1 MRVSSPGQETSL
13 NVDIDLSG
21 EIMAVTGA
29 SNIRQHGVDSGTSTS
44 TPSQKAEIVKSLAQR
59 ERCVVLMTGA
69 VDFLSDGTRTFAI
82 SNGSHF
88 LGIMTGTGC
97 ALGSVIASYVAVHR
111 EDKLLA
117 ALAALLHYE
126 IAAER
131 AAERLDV
138 KGPGSFSVAFL
149 DELYILG
156 KTLVEGGDVY
166 IEKRA
171 KVESF

>member
-1 MRVSSPGQETSL
+1 MR
-13 NVDIDLSG
+13 
-21 EIMAVTGA
+21 
-29 SNIRQHGVDSGTSTS
+29 
-44 TPSQKAEIVKSLAQR
+44 QR
-59 ERCVVLMTGA
+59 TEP
-69 VDFLSDGTRTFAI
+69 
-82 SNGSHF
+82 
-88 LGIMTGTGC
+88 
-97 ALGSVIASYVAVHR
+97 
-111 EDKLLA
+111 
-117 ALAALLHYE
+117 
-126 IAAER
+126 ER